1 MKISEIIAAIETVA
15 PLRLQESYDNS
26 GLQTGHP
33 DQEATGVILCVDP
46 TEEILLEAER
56 KGCNLVISHHPL
68 LFHGVKCVSGRNRPE
83 RVLEMAIRKGITIY
97 SSHTALDSSTA
108 GISRRMA
115 AMLGLRDVK
124 VLVPQSPGSN
134 EELGAVGNLPH
145 PIPAEEFLQTV
156 KSTFGCRVLR
166 VSSGCRPHTIGR
178 VALCGGSAGEFVPE
192 AIAAGAEVYITAD
205 CKHNQFLDHSHRILL
220 VDAGHFETEE
230 CSKQIFL
237 DILTEK
243 FHNFAVWKSESE
255 QNPIIYL

>member
-33 DQEATGVILCVDP
+33 DHEATGAVLCVDA

-68 LFHGVKCVSGRNRPE
+68 LFHGVKCVAGRNRPE
-83 RVLEMAIRKGITIY
+83 RVLEMAIRMGITIY
-97 SSHTALDSSTA
+97 SSHTAMDSSSA

-115 AMLGLRDVK
+115 AMLGLRDVE

-134 EELGAVGNLPH
+134 EGLGAVGNLSQAVPTD
-145 PIPAEEFLQTV
+145 EFLQTI
-156 KSTFGCRVLR
+156 KSTFGCKVLR
-166 VSSGCRPHTIGR
+166 MSAGFRPDAIGR

-192 AIAAGAEVYITAD
+192 AIAAGAQVYITAD
-205 CKHNQFLDHSHRILL
+205 CKHNHFLDHSHRILL

-243 FHNFAVWKSESE
+243 FPNFAVCKSETE